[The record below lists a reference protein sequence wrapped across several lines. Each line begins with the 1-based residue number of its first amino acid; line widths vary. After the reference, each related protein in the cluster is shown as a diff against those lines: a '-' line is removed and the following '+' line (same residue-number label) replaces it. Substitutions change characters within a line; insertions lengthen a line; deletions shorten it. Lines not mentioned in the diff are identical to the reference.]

1 MGLVL
6 LLILHLILPVWFST
20 KVLLPLYNP
29 KITNKTLHDAIH
41 PLFSKQRLIYKK
53 KISGTVLH

>member
-41 PLFSKQRLIYKK
+41 PLFSKQRLIDKK
-53 KISGTVLH
+53 K